1 MNINRWQNI
10 IEIVGVCSIVALAGV
25 SLQALAQSESGQGRI
40 LFVSEWER
48 NSEIYVMDA
57 DGSNIQRLTTAKTDT
72 GSWQGQP
79 VWSPDGRRIA
89 FHSRRD
95 GSSDQPGVFSEHEIY
110 VMDADG
116 GNVER
121 LTDNKHYDGHPDW

>member
-25 SLQALAQSESGQGRI
+25 SLQALAQSESSQRRI

-48 NSEIYVMDA
+48 NHEIYVMDA
-57 DGSNIQRLTTAKTDT
+57 NGSNIQRLTTAKTDT

-89 FHSRRD
+89 FVSDRD
-95 GSSDQPGVFSEHEIY
+95 GNQEIY

-121 LTDNKHYDGHPDW
+121 LTSNDHYDGHPDW

>member
-1 MNINRWQNI
+1 MG
-10 IEIVGVCSIVALAGV
+10 EFSIVALASV

-48 NSEIYVMDA
+48 NSEI
-57 DGSNIQRLTTAKTDT
+57 
-72 GSWQGQP
+72 
-79 VWSPDGRRIA
+79 
-89 FHSRRD
+89 F
-95 GSSDQPGVFSEHEIY
+95 

-121 LTDNKHYDGHPDW
+121 LTSNDHYDGHPDW